1 MQRKIKKAIVLT
13 VGIVFILFGLLGL
26 VLPFL
31 QGIIFLVIG
40 LILVSLCFPQ
50 ARTWINNHTKHH
62 PRLFRIAN
70 KMEIL
75 ATKFIGEI

>member
-1 MQRKIKKAIVLT
+1 MQKKIKKFIVLT
-13 VGIVFILFGLLGL
+13 IGIIFILFGLLGL

-40 LILVSLCFPQ
+40 LILVSLCFPK
-50 ARTWINNHTKHH
+50 ARMWVNKHTQHH

-70 KMEIL
+70 KIEMWAE
-75 ATKFIGEI
+75 KFIGEM